1 MNQMTIGELIR
12 DARKK
17 KGLTQKELGERLEVS
32 DVSIAQWENG
42 IRNPRFETRQKLAK
56 ALDID
61 IVELMSETEKQDY
74 FDLFGTD
81 AERVGFAL
89 VKLKERME
97 VKVRELREYGG
108 IALVFIRPCIK
119 ITKLKCF
126 TIRQYGGIATPARRR
141 AWALELAKELAENY
155 HVKEESILKEI
166 GLDDLPEESI
176 AEISLADDY
185 QEVGENQIA
194 DSIVHLLMSMNST
207 GCKAA
212 LRHIQELSKIPDY
225 KKV

>member
-1 MNQMTIGELIR
+1 MTIGELIR

-61 IVELMSETEKQDY
+61 IAELMSETEKQDF

-97 VKVRELREYGG
+97 VKVRELRE
-108 IALVFIRPCIK
+108 
-119 ITKLKCF
+119 
-126 TIRQYGGIATPARRR
+126 YGGIATPARRR

-166 GLDDLPEESI
+166 GLDGLPEESI
-176 AEISLADDY
+176 AEISLSDDY

>member
-1 MNQMTIGELIR
+1 MTIGELIR

-61 IVELMSETEKQDY
+61 IAELMSETEKQDF

-97 VKVRELREYGG
+97 VKVRELRE
-108 IALVFIRPCIK
+108 
-119 ITKLKCF
+119 
-126 TIRQYGGIATPARRR
+126 YGGIATPARRR

-166 GLDDLPEESI
+166 GLDDLPEEPI

>member
-1 MNQMTIGELIR
+1 MTTGELIR
-12 DARKK
+12 EARKK
-17 KGLTQKELGERLEVS
+17 KGLTQRELGELLGMS
-32 DVSIAQWENG
+32 DVGVAQWEKG
-42 IRNPRFETRQKLAK
+42 LRNPRLETRQRIAK

-61 IVELMSETEKQDY
+61 VTALMSDSEKEDY

-97 VKVRELREYGG
+97 VKVRELRE
-108 IALVFIRPCIK
+108 
-119 ITKLKCF
+119 
-126 TIRQYGGIATPARRR
+126 YGGIATPARRR

-166 GLDDLPEESI
+166 GLDDLPEEPI

-185 QEVGENQIA
+185 QEVGENPIA

>member
-1 MNQMTIGELIR
+1 MTIGELIR

-61 IVELMSETEKQDY
+61 IAELMSETEKQDF

-97 VKVRELREYGG
+97 VKVRELRE
-108 IALVFIRPCIK
+108 
-119 ITKLKCF
+119 
-126 TIRQYGGIATPARRR
+126 YGGIATPARRR

-166 GLDDLPEESI
+166 GLDGLPEESI

>member
-61 IVELMSETEKQDY
+61 IAELMSETEKQDF

-97 VKVRELREYGG
+97 VKVRELRE
-108 IALVFIRPCIK
+108 
-119 ITKLKCF
+119 
-126 TIRQYGGIATPARRR
+126 YGGIATPARRR

-212 LRHIQELSKIPDY
+212 LRHIQELAQIPDY

>member
-1 MNQMTIGELIR
+1 MTIGELIR

-108 IALVFIRPCIK
+108 IA
-119 ITKLKCF
+119 
-126 TIRQYGGIATPARRR
+126 TPARRR

-166 GLDDLPEESI
+166 GLDGLPEESI

>member
-1 MNQMTIGELIR
+1 MTTGELIR
-12 DARKK
+12 EARKK
-17 KGLTQKELGERLEVS
+17 KGLTQRELGELLGMS
-32 DVSIAQWENG
+32 DVGVAQWEKG
-42 IRNPRFETRQKLAK
+42 LRNPRLETRQRIAK

-61 IVELMSETEKQDY
+61 VTALMSDSEKEDY
-74 FDLFGTD
+74 FDLFGTEQ
-81 AERVGFAL
+81 ERVGFAL

-97 VKVRELREYGG
+97 VKVRELRE
-108 IALVFIRPCIK
+108 
-119 ITKLKCF
+119 
-126 TIRQYGGIATPARRR
+126 YGGIATPARRR

-185 QEVGENQIA
+185 QEVGENQIT

>member
-108 IALVFIRPCIK
+108 IA
-119 ITKLKCF
+119 
-126 TIRQYGGIATPARRR
+126 TPARRR

-194 DSIVHLLMSMNST
+194 VSIVHLLMSMNST

>member
-1 MNQMTIGELIR
+1 MNQMTIGKLIR

-108 IALVFIRPCIK
+108 IA
-119 ITKLKCF
+119 
-126 TIRQYGGIATPARRR
+126 TPARRR

>member
-1 MNQMTIGELIR
+1 MTTGELIR
-12 DARKK
+12 EARKK
-17 KGLTQKELGERLEVS
+17 KGLTQRELGELLGMS
-32 DVSIAQWENG
+32 DVGVAQWEKG
-42 IRNPRFETRQKLAK
+42 LRNPRLETRQRIAK

-61 IVELMSETEKQDY
+61 VTALMSDSEKEDY

-108 IALVFIRPCIK
+108 V
-119 ITKLKCF
+119 
-126 TIRQYGGIATPARRR
+126 ATPARRR

-166 GLDDLPEESI
+166 GLDDLPEEPI

>member
-1 MNQMTIGELIR
+1 MTTGELIR
-12 DARKK
+12 EARKK
-17 KGLTQKELGERLEVS
+17 KGLTQRELGELLGMS
-32 DVSIAQWENG
+32 DVGVAQWEKG
-42 IRNPRFETRQKLAK
+42 LRNPRLETRQRIAK

-61 IVELMSETEKQDY
+61 VTALMSDSEKEDY

-97 VKVRELREYGG
+97 VKVRELRE
-108 IALVFIRPCIK
+108 
-119 ITKLKCF
+119 
-126 TIRQYGGIATPARRR
+126 YGGIATPARRR

-166 GLDDLPEESI
+166 GLDDLPEEPI

-185 QEVGENQIA
+185 QGVGENQIA

>member
-1 MNQMTIGELIR
+1 MTIGELIR

-17 KGLTQKELGERLEVS
+17 KGLTQKELGARLEVS

-97 VKVRELREYGG
+97 VKVRELRE
-108 IALVFIRPCIK
+108 
-119 ITKLKCF
+119 
-126 TIRQYGGIATPARRR
+126 YGGIATPARRR

>member
-1 MNQMTIGELIR
+1 MTTGELIR
-12 DARKK
+12 EARKK
-17 KGLTQKELGERLEVS
+17 KGLTQRELGELLGMS
-32 DVSIAQWENG
+32 DVGVAQWEKG
-42 IRNPRFETRQKLAK
+42 LRNPRLETRQRIAK

-61 IVELMSETEKQDY
+61 VTALMSDSGKEDY
-74 FDLFGTD
+74 FDLFGTEQ
-81 AERVGFAL
+81 ERVGFAL

-97 VKVRELREYGG
+97 VKVRELRE
-108 IALVFIRPCIK
+108 
-119 ITKLKCF
+119 
-126 TIRQYGGIATPARRR
+126 YGGIATPARRR

>member
-1 MNQMTIGELIR
+1 MTIGELIR

-61 IVELMSETEKQDY
+61 IAELMSETEKQDY

-97 VKVRELREYGG
+97 VKVRELRE
-108 IALVFIRPCIK
+108 
-119 ITKLKCF
+119 
-126 TIRQYGGIATPARRR
+126 YGGIATPARRR

-176 AEISLADDY
+176 AEISLSDDY

>member
-1 MNQMTIGELIR
+1 MTTGELIR
-12 DARKK
+12 EARKK
-17 KGLTQKELGERLEVS
+17 KGLTQRELGELLGMS
-32 DVSIAQWENG
+32 DVGVAQWEKG
-42 IRNPRFETRQKLAK
+42 LRNPRLETRQRIAK

-61 IVELMSETEKQDY
+61 VTALMSDSEKEDY

-97 VKVRELREYGG
+97 VKVRELRE
-108 IALVFIRPCIK
+108 
-119 ITKLKCF
+119 
-126 TIRQYGGIATPARRR
+126 YGGIATPARRR

-166 GLDDLPEESI
+166 GLDDLPEEPI

-225 KKV
+225 KRV

>member
-1 MNQMTIGELIR
+1 MFKLTTGELIR
-12 DARKK
+12 EARKK
-17 KGLTQKELGERLEVS
+17 KGLTQRELGELLGMS
-32 DVSIAQWENG
+32 DVGVAQWEKG
-42 IRNPRFETRQKLAK
+42 LRNPRLETRQRIAK

-61 IVELMSETEKQDY
+61 VTALMSDSEKEDY

-97 VKVRELREYGG
+97 VKVRELRE
-108 IALVFIRPCIK
+108 
-119 ITKLKCF
+119 
-126 TIRQYGGIATPARRR
+126 YGGIATPARRR

-166 GLDDLPEESI
+166 GLDDLPEEPI

>member
-1 MNQMTIGELIR
+1 MTIGELIR

-61 IVELMSETEKQDY
+61 IAELMSETEKQDF

-108 IALVFIRPCIK
+108 IA
-119 ITKLKCF
+119 
-126 TIRQYGGIATPARRR
+126 TPARRR

-155 HVKEESILKEI
+155 HVKEENILKEI
-166 GLDDLPEESI
+166 GLDGLPEESI

>member
-1 MNQMTIGELIR
+1 MTIGELIR

-108 IALVFIRPCIK
+108 IA
-119 ITKLKCF
+119 
-126 TIRQYGGIATPARRR
+126 TPARRR

-166 GLDDLPEESI
+166 GLDDLPEEPI

>member
-1 MNQMTIGELIR
+1 M
-12 DARKK
+12 
-17 KGLTQKELGERLEVS
+17 S
-32 DVSIAQWENG
+32 DVGVAQWEKG
-42 IRNPRFETRQKLAK
+42 LRNPRLETRQRIAK

-61 IVELMSETEKQDY
+61 VTALMSDSEKEDY

-97 VKVRELREYGG
+97 VKVRELRE
-108 IALVFIRPCIK
+108 
-119 ITKLKCF
+119 
-126 TIRQYGGIATPARRR
+126 YGGIATPARRR

-166 GLDDLPEESI
+166 GLDDLPEEPI

>member
-1 MNQMTIGELIR
+1 MTTGELIR
-12 DARKK
+12 EARKK
-17 KGLTQKELGERLEVS
+17 KGLTQRELGELLGMS
-32 DVSIAQWENG
+32 DVGVAQWEKG
-42 IRNPRFETRQKLAK
+42 LRNPRLETRQRIAK

-61 IVELMSETEKQDY
+61 VTALMSDSEKEDY

-89 VKLKERME
+89 GKRKERME
-97 VKVRELREYGG
+97 VKVRELRE
-108 IALVFIRPCIK
+108 
-119 ITKLKCF
+119 
-126 TIRQYGGIATPARRR
+126 YGGIATPARRR

-166 GLDDLPEESI
+166 GLDDLPEEPI

>member
-1 MNQMTIGELIR
+1 MTTGELIR
-12 DARKK
+12 EARKK
-17 KGLTQKELGERLEVS
+17 KGLTQRELGELLGMS
-32 DVSIAQWENG
+32 DVGVAQWEKG
-42 IRNPRFETRQKLAK
+42 LRNPRLETRQRIAK

-61 IVELMSETEKQDY
+61 VTALMSDSEKEDY

-97 VKVRELREYGG
+97 VKVRELRE
-108 IALVFIRPCIK
+108 
-119 ITKLKCF
+119 
-126 TIRQYGGIATPARRR
+126 YGGIATPARRR

>member
-1 MNQMTIGELIR
+1 MTTGELIR
-12 DARKK
+12 EARKK
-17 KGLTQKELGERLEVS
+17 KGLTQRELGELLGMS
-32 DVSIAQWENG
+32 DVGVAQWEKG
-42 IRNPRFETRQKLAK
+42 LRNPRLETRQRIAK

-61 IVELMSETEKQDY
+61 VTALMSDSEKEDY

-108 IALVFIRPCIK
+108 IA
-119 ITKLKCF
+119 
-126 TIRQYGGIATPARRR
+126 TPARRR

-155 HVKEESILKEI
+155 HVKEESIRKEI
-166 GLDDLPEESI
+166 GLDDLPEEPI

>member
-1 MNQMTIGELIR
+1 MTTGELIR
-12 DARKK
+12 EARKK
-17 KGLTQKELGERLEVS
+17 KGLTQRELGELLGMS
-32 DVSIAQWENG
+32 DVGVAQWEKG
-42 IRNPRFETRQKLAK
+42 LRNPRLETRQRIAK

-61 IVELMSETEKQDY
+61 VTALMSDSEKEDY

-89 VKLKERME
+89 VKLKVRME
-97 VKVRELREYGG
+97 VKVRELRE
-108 IALVFIRPCIK
+108 
-119 ITKLKCF
+119 
-126 TIRQYGGIATPARRR
+126 YGGIATPARRR

>member
-1 MNQMTIGELIR
+1 MTTGELIR
-12 DARKK
+12 EARKK
-17 KGLTQKELGERLEVS
+17 KGLTQRELGELLGMS
-32 DVSIAQWENG
+32 DVGVAQWEKG
-42 IRNPRFETRQKLAK
+42 LRNPRLETRQRIAK

-61 IVELMSETEKQDY
+61 VTALMSDSEKEDY

-108 IALVFIRPCIK
+108 IA
-119 ITKLKCF
+119 
-126 TIRQYGGIATPARRR
+126 TPARRR

-166 GLDDLPEESI
+166 
-176 AEISLADDY
+176 
-185 QEVGENQIA
+185 
-194 DSIVHLLMSMNST
+194 
-207 GCKAA
+207 
-212 LRHIQELSKIPDY
+212 
-225 KKV
+225 

>member
-1 MNQMTIGELIR
+1 MTTGELIR
-12 DARKK
+12 EARKK
-17 KGLTQKELGERLEVS
+17 KGLTQRELGELLGMS
-32 DVSIAQWENG
+32 DVGVAQWEKG
-42 IRNPRFETRQKLAK
+42 LRNPRLETRQRIAK

-61 IVELMSETEKQDY
+61 VTALMSDSEKEDY

-97 VKVRELREYGG
+97 VKVRELRE
-108 IALVFIRPCIK
+108 
-119 ITKLKCF
+119 
-126 TIRQYGGIATPARRR
+126 YGGIATPARRR

-166 GLDDLPEESI
+166 GLDDLPEEPI

-194 DSIVHLLMSMNST
+194 DSIVHLLMNMNST

>member
-61 IVELMSETEKQDY
+61 IAELMSETEKQDF

-108 IALVFIRPCIK
+108 IA
-119 ITKLKCF
+119 
-126 TIRQYGGIATPARRR
+126 TPARRR

-155 HVKEESILKEI
+155 HVKEENILKEI
-166 GLDDLPEESI
+166 GLDGLPEESI

>member
-17 KGLTQKELGERLEVS
+17 KGLTQKELGARLEVS

-97 VKVRELREYGG
+97 VKVRELRE
-108 IALVFIRPCIK
+108 
-119 ITKLKCF
+119 
-126 TIRQYGGIATPARRR
+126 YGGIATPARRR

>member
-1 MNQMTIGELIR
+1 MTTGELIR
-12 DARKK
+12 GARKK
-17 KGLTQKELGERLEVS
+17 KGLTQRELGELLGMS
-32 DVSIAQWENG
+32 DVGVAQWEKG
-42 IRNPRFETRQKLAK
+42 LRNPRLETRQRIAK

-61 IVELMSETEKQDY
+61 VTALMSDSEKEDY

-97 VKVRELREYGG
+97 VKVRELRE
-108 IALVFIRPCIK
+108 
-119 ITKLKCF
+119 
-126 TIRQYGGIATPARRR
+126 YGGIATPARRR

-166 GLDDLPEESI
+166 GLDDLPEEPI

>member
-61 IVELMSETEKQDY
+61 IAELMSETEKQDF

-97 VKVRELREYGG
+97 VKVRELRE
-108 IALVFIRPCIK
+108 
-119 ITKLKCF
+119 
-126 TIRQYGGIATPARRR
+126 YGGIATPARRR

-166 GLDDLPEESI
+166 GLDGLPEESI

-185 QEVGENQIA
+185 QQVGENQIA

>member
-1 MNQMTIGELIR
+1 MTTGELIR
-12 DARKK
+12 EARKK
-17 KGLTQKELGERLEVS
+17 KGLTQRELGELLGMS
-32 DVSIAQWENG
+32 DVGVAQWEKG
-42 IRNPRFETRQKLAK
+42 LRNPRLETRQRIAK

-61 IVELMSETEKQDY
+61 VTALMSDSEKEDY

-97 VKVRELREYGG
+97 VKVRELRE
-108 IALVFIRPCIK
+108 
-119 ITKLKCF
+119 
-126 TIRQYGGIATPARRR
+126 YGGIATPARRR

-166 GLDDLPEESI
+166 GLDDLPEEPI
-176 AEISLADDY
+176 AEISLADGY

>member
-1 MNQMTIGELIR
+1 MTTGELIR
-12 DARKK
+12 EARKK
-17 KGLTQKELGERLEVS
+17 KGLTQRELGELLGMS
-32 DVSIAQWENG
+32 DVGVAQWEKG
-42 IRNPRFETRQKLAK
+42 LRNPRLETRQRIAK

-61 IVELMSETEKQDY
+61 VTVLMSDSEKEDY

-97 VKVRELREYGG
+97 VKVRELRE
-108 IALVFIRPCIK
+108 
-119 ITKLKCF
+119 
-126 TIRQYGGIATPARRR
+126 YGGIATPARRR

-166 GLDDLPEESI
+166 GLDDLPEEPI

>member
-1 MNQMTIGELIR
+1 MTTGELIR
-12 DARKK
+12 EARKK
-17 KGLTQKELGERLEVS
+17 KGLTQRELGELLGMS
-32 DVSIAQWENG
+32 DVGVAQWEKG
-42 IRNPRFETRQKLAK
+42 LRNPRLETRQRIAK

-61 IVELMSETEKQDY
+61 ITALMSDSEKEDY

-97 VKVRELREYGG
+97 VKVRELRE
-108 IALVFIRPCIK
+108 
-119 ITKLKCF
+119 
-126 TIRQYGGIATPARRR
+126 YGGIATPARRR

-166 GLDDLPEESI
+166 GLDDLPEEPI

>member
-1 MNQMTIGELIR
+1 MTIGELIR

-61 IVELMSETEKQDY
+61 IAELMSETEKQDF

-97 VKVRELREYGG
+97 VKVRELRE
-108 IALVFIRPCIK
+108 
-119 ITKLKCF
+119 
-126 TIRQYGGIATPARRR
+126 YGGIATPARRR

-166 GLDDLPEESI
+166 GLDGLPEESI

-185 QEVGENQIA
+185 QELGENQIA